1 MCVSP
6 HCLDDASEDKGG
18 SGQAER
24 ECTEL
29 KGSTPPI
36 LKCRYLRC
44 LHAMGTCS
52 KASFRSIEVHQA
64 PSGRDRI
71 TECAVSMQ
79 KCGEDR

>member
-6 HCLDDASEDKGG
+6 HCLDNASEDEGR

-29 KGSTPPI
+29 KAAPPI
-36 LKCRYLRC
+36 LKRRYLRC
-44 LHAMGTCS
+44 LRAMGTCR
-52 KASFRSIEVHQA
+52 KASFRLIEVHQA
-64 PSGRDRI
+64 PSGRDCI
-71 TECAVSMQ
+71 TERTVSMQ